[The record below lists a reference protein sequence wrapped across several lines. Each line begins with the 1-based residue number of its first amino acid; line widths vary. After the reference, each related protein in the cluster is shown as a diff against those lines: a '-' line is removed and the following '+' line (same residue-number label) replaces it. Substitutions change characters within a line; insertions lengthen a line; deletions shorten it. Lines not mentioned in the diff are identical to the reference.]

1 MMNMKILKLF
11 LPVVLVCLTF
21 GSVTVGAWEGVTG
34 VDWLDDTP
42 KENVFRVEGDKREF
56 ILLDVTDNP
65 QSRFFV
71 LAKEYC
77 GTNSGTV
84 QT

>member
-42 KENVFRVEGDKREF
+42 KENVFL
-56 ILLDVTDNP
+56 I
-65 QSRFFV
+65 
-71 LAKEYC
+71 
-77 GTNSGTV
+77 
-84 QT
+84 